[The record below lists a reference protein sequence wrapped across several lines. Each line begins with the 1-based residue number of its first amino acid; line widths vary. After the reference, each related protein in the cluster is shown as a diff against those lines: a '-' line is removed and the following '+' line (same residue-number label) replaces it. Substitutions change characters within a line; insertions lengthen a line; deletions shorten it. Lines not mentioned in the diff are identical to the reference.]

1 MTEWVGE
8 KARCIRSMYGPSG
21 CWSNSITGKY
31 ARIILDLDNEEK
43 KGKREEEKKRRRE
56 EEKKRRREDNEDA
69 AKQ

>member
-43 KGKREEEKKRRRE
+43 KGKREEEKKRR
-56 EEKKRRREDNEDA
+56 
-69 AKQ
+69 